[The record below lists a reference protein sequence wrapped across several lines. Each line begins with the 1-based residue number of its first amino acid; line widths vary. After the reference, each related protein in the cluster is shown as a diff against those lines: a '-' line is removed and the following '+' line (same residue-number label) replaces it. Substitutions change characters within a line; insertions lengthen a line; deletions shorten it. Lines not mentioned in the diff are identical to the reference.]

1 MPESIKSENQSFFSI
16 GYILLSFGLSFAGIA
31 LVMYYTY
38 SPDIFEHFQFKR
50 LPGLFVA
57 FIVSIIR
64 VWFSAAKLKY
74 LSDDELN
81 WFASLRIVLA
91 WDFVSAVT
99 PSTVGGAPMAL
110 FAMSKEN
117 ISLGKSTALIIYG
130 VLLDQIWF
138 ALAIPF
144 LFIAGFY
151 FDVIPDNAGWVG
163 ETLMIAIYIA
173 LLVYASLLA
182 YSVLINPKL
191 LQKAVRFVF
200 KIPFLKRYSSKVS
213 ITTLELEKS
222 AIELRSKSLKFVF
235 YAFFLSSMSWIA
247 RIAIPVI
254 VILSF
259 GPADVILGFLRS
271 FALNLAGL
279 FIPTPGG
286 SGGFEGLFALFLG
299 TIMPRAGFISLAIF
313 MWRLI
318 SYYFSIALGA
328 WASMWYIKK
337 K

>member
-1 MPESIKSENQSFFSI
+1 MPESNKSENQSFFSI

-31 LVMYYTY
+31 LVLYYTY
-38 SPDIFEHFQFKR
+38 SPDIFDHFQFKR
-50 LPGLFVA
+50 LPGLILA
-57 FIVSIIR
+57 FIVSIMR
-64 VWFSAAKLKY
+64 VWFSAAKIKY

-81 WFASLRIVLA
+81 WLASIRIVFA

-99 PSTVGGAPMAL
+99 PSTVGGAPMAV
-110 FAMSKEN
+110 FAMSKEKMN
-117 ISLGKSTALIIYG
+117 VGKSTAIILFG
-130 VLLDQIWF
+130 VLLDQLWF

-151 FDVIPDNAGWVG
+151 FDIIPDNAGWVG
-163 ETLMIAIYIA
+163 ETVMMGIYIA

-182 YSVLINPKL
+182 YSVLINPAL
-191 LQKAVRFVF
+191 LQKAVHFIF
-200 KIPFLKRYSSKVS
+200 KIPFLKRYSSTVS
-213 ITTLELEKS
+213 KAILELEKS
-222 AIELRSKSLKFVF
+222 AIELRSKSFKFVM
-235 YAFFLSSMSWIA
+235 YAFFLSCMSWIA

-259 GPADVILGFLRS
+259 GPADIILGFLRS

-286 SGGFEGLFALFLG
+286 SGGFEGLFALFMG
-299 TIMPRAGFISLAIF
+299 TIMPRAAFISLAIF

-328 WASMWYIKK
+328 WSSMWYIKK
-337 K
+337 I